1 MPPCSRRIQAPK
13 ATALTTRPWLL
24 DPEPILKFG
33 LWSRNHRKKFFKN
46 RKSKIFVTL
55 YSIDGISWI
64 SWHQHH
70 ALRRSPLES
79 KSEIFAEKLAEKNT
93 NSCLE
98 MRPPKSSRRLGSSE
112 NKTKQ
117 KSIFFFQ
124 SESPIEVEMVPPP
137 TQRRKRVTF
146 IFFCPKALFEEKNEK
161 DNFYRRP
168 SFKDRFSRD

>member
-1 MPPCSRRIQAPK
+1 MAFG
-13 ATALTTRPWLL
+13 
-24 DPEPILKFG
+24 PEITE
-33 LWSRNHRKKFFKN
+33 KKLFKN
-46 RKSKIFVTL
+46 EKSKIFVTL
-55 YSIDGISWI
+55 YSIDEGCWI

-79 KSEIFAEKLAEKNT
+79 KPEIFAEKLAEKNT

-137 TQRRKRVTF
+137 TQRRKRV
-146 IFFCPKALFEEKNEK
+146 IFYYFFAQKHFLKKKNEK